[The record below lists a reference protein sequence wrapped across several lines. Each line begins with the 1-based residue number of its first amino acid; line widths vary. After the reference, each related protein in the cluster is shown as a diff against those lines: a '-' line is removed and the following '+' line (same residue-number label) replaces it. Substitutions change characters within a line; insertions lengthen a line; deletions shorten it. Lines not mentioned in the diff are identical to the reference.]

1 MMCDVCCVLCV
12 VCVCVCVCCVL
23 CVCVCCMCV
32 CVDTICTTIL
42 SIIVSKGGV
51 HCLDIQVDVRVI
63 GIRTCQSIR

>member
-1 MMCDVCCVLCV
+1 MCVS
-12 VCVCVCVCCVL
+12 VCVCGLRGEYVCHVPNMTLYCSSTYTF
-23 CVCVCCMCV
+23 M
-32 CVDTICTTIL
+32 DTICTTIL